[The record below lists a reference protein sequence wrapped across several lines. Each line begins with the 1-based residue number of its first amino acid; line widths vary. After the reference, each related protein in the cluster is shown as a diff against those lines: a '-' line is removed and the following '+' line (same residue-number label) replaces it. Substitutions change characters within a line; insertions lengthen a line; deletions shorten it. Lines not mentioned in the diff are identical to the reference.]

1 MGFNFWWQV
10 EAECGA
16 MVSSS
21 QGTMHPISKLKEAN
35 CHVVKYMTTEFIG
48 NM

>member
-10 EAECGA
+10 EAECGGA

-21 QGTMHPISKLKEAN
+21 QGTMHPISKLNEAN
-35 CHVVKYMTTEFIG
+35 CRLPST
-48 NM
+48 

>member
-21 QGTMHPISKLKEAN
+21 RGTMHPISKLNGSQLSFA
-35 CHVVKYMTTEFIG
+35 KYMTTEFIG
-48 NM
+48 NL